1 MALVALPPCTLAEEL
16 GQEKENAPA
25 VVRYAIAND
34 PLDRSTWRDADDF
47 AQGERICFAVVG
59 SLPEDVDRMRDLSYR
74 LVAELASGHTY
85 VEGSATVW
93 LVGMDGSARDVTN
106 NLAVDMDGDVVVA
119 GASNLTAAI
128 PGITDTDELVLAYDA
143 ILNQQAS
150 YGFAQGNVSM
160 RTRRGDRN
168 HMSFSPSLRRL
179 ARVAIAAVLAVV
191 CPLRPSVAHEFSRPV
206 FAGDAAPGKVGPSQ
220 ARADLRQ
227 GCRHG
232 HAHVP
237 KTRTPDGVRASSSRS
252 GKLTRQLLYRH

>member
-1 MALVALPPCTLAEEL
+1 VALVALPPCTLAEEL

-106 NLAVDMDGDVVVA
+106 NLAVV
-119 GASNLTAAI
+119 N
-128 PGITDTDELVLAYDA
+128 
-143 ILNQQAS
+143 
-150 YGFAQGNVSM
+150 
-160 RTRRGDRN
+160 
-168 HMSFSPSLRRL
+168 
-179 ARVAIAAVLAVV
+179 
-191 CPLRPSVAHEFSRPV
+191 PLRPSVTHEFSRPV
-206 FAGDAAPGKVGPSQ
+206 LAGDAAPGKAGPSQ
-220 ARADLRQ
+220 ARAALRQ
-227 GCRHG
+227 GRRLG

-237 KTRTPDGVRASSSRS
+237 RTRTPDGVRASSSRP